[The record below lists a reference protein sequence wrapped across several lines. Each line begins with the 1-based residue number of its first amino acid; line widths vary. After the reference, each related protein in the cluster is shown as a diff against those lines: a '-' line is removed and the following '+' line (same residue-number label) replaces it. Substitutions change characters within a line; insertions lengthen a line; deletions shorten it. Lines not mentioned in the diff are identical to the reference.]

1 MNPCIGGRAMKRILV
16 LGCGGIGGVV
26 TARLFHRG
34 HSVIAVDI
42 DGELV
47 DAINSQGIHIEG
59 YNCDMDIDVRVYK
72 EIPPGE
78 KYDIILLAVK
88 SYDTQQALRDLK
100 PHLAE
105 EGLVVSLQNG
115 INEDYIKTV
124 IPKRDVVGCVI
135 AWAVINHGGGRL
147 TITSPTLEF
156 YIGYLDGTK
165 DERLFAVRDLLN
177 DVFATYISDNIYGHL
192 WSKLLINCFVNPA
205 CAIFDKPIGVL
216 LSDRNFLPTSFKL
229 ISEVIVV
236 AEREEIVIE
245 KLKEKIDFRLL
256 ADRIYI
262 RELEED
268 KILSPLR
275 RLLLRVMYL
284 PNLIFRKL
292 VFIIMVKQHRDVKS
306 SMWQDIYR
314 GKPTEIDYINGYV
327 VETGKKHGIHCRE
340 NEVIMALMKELEERG
355 KLDYDYVIERIS

>member
-1 MNPCIGGRAMKRILV
+1 MKRILV

-26 TARLFHRG
+26 TARLLHRG
-34 HSVIAVDI
+34 HSITTVDI
-42 DGELV
+42 DGVLV
-47 DAINSQGIHIEG
+47 DAINSGGIHIEG
-59 YNCDMDIDVRVYK
+59 YSCDMDVDARVYR
-72 EIPPGE
+72 EIPPNE
-78 KYDIILLAVK
+78 RYDIVLLAVK
-88 SYDTQQALRDLK
+88 SYDTPQALRDVK
-100 PHLAE
+100 PHLAGD
-105 EGLVVSLQNG
+105 GLVISLQNG

-124 IPKRDVVGCVI
+124 IPERNVVGCVI

-156 YIGYLDGTK
+156 YIGYLDGTE
-165 DERLFAVRDLLN
+165 DDRLIAVRDLLN

-192 WSKLLINCFVNPA
+192 WSKLLINCFVNPT

-236 AEREEIVIE
+236 AEREGIVLE

-268 KILSPLR
+268 RHLSPLR
-275 RLLLRVMYL
+275 RLLLKLIYL

-292 VFIIMVKQHRDVKS
+292 VFVIMVKQHRDVKS
-306 SMWQDIYR
+306 SMWQDIHHGR
-314 GKPTEIDYINGYV
+314 PTEIDYINGYV
-327 VETGKKHGIHCRE
+327 VERGRKHGIHCRE
-340 NEVIMALMKELEERG
+340 NEVITALMKELEEKG
-355 KLDYDYVIERIS
+355 ELNYDYVIERIS

>member
-1 MNPCIGGRAMKRILV
+1 VEGKDMKGILV

-26 TARLFHRG
+26 TARLLTRG
-34 HSVIAVDI
+34 HGITTVDI

-47 DAINSQGIHIEG
+47 EAINRDGIHIEG
-59 YNCDMDIDVRVYK
+59 YGCDMDIDEVRLYR
-72 EIPPGE
+72 EIPPDE
-78 KYDIILLAVK
+78 KYDIILMAVK

-105 EGLVVSLQNG
+105 DGLVVSLQNG

-124 IPKRDVVGCVI
+124 IPERNVVGCVI

-147 TITSPTLEF
+147 IITSPTLEF
-156 YIGYLDGTK
+156 YIGYLDGTE
-165 DERLFAVRDLLN
+165 DERLLAVRDLLN
-177 DVFATYISDNIYGHL
+177 DVFTTYISDNIYGHL
-192 WSKLLINCFVNPA
+192 WSKLLINCFVNPT
-205 CAIFDKPIGVL
+205 CAIFDKPIGDL
-216 LSDRNFLPTSFKL
+216 LSDKNFLPTSFKI

-236 AEREEIVIE
+236 AEKEGILLE

-268 KILSPLR
+268 RSLSALKK
-275 RLLLRVMYL
+275 LLLRIIYL

-292 VFIIMVKQHRDVKS
+292 IFFIMVKQHRDVKS
-306 SMWQDIYR
+306 SMWQDIHH
-314 GKPTEIDYINGYV
+314 GKPTEIDYMNGYV
-327 VETGKKHGIHCRE
+327 VERGKRHNIRCRE
-340 NEVIMALMKELEERG
+340 NETIMALMKELEERG